1 MSIVVNSVEEI
12 VDIARE
18 KAAKINN
25 LEKAAKAVKDAVMNT
40 KRSEVNAIYRHE
52 IIFAFVC
59 SFVEAAKE
67 AYPGAIIMTVP
78 NPIWI
83 PGSCALGAAIGL
95 MEQFLAICEI
105 PWNTIDRLEEDT
117 YDFESWYDSETDDE
131 KDIQEAK
138 EDEKKSI
145 NLHRLYYVR
154 GLVAAIMNYLGYD
167 WPV

>member
-1 MSIVVNSVEEI
+1 MSIVVNSVEE
-12 VDIARE
+12 VVAIARE
-18 KAAKINN
+18 KAAKIND

-40 KRSEVNAIYRHE
+40 KRSEVNETYRHE

-95 MEQFLAICEI
+95 MEQFLAINEVPVYDI
-105 PWNTIDRLEEDT
+105 EFPNPENWEYDEDDDDKEWVKQQKQDAKNSINQYRLLQVRFLVSAVCKT
-117 YDFESWYDSETDDE
+117 LGIDFEY
-131 KDIQEAK
+131 
-138 EDEKKSI
+138 
-145 NLHRLYYVR
+145 
-154 GLVAAIMNYLGYD
+154 
-167 WPV
+167 

>member
-1 MSIVVNSVEEI
+1 MSIVVNSVEEV
-12 VDIARE
+12 VDIVRE
-18 KAAKINN
+18 QAAKIND

-40 KRSEVNAIYRHE
+40 KRNEVNATYRHE

-95 MEQFLAICEI
+95 MEEFLAINEVPIYEI
-105 PWNTIDRLEEDT
+105 EFQNPEAYEYNEEDE
-117 YDFESWYDSETDDE
+117 DAEWVKECKQD
-131 KDIQEAK
+131 AK
-138 EDEKKSI
+138 NSI
-145 NLHRLYYVR
+145 NLWRLLRVR
-154 GLVAAIMNYLGYD
+154 FLVAAIMKTFNKEWNY
-167 WPV
+167 